1 MEQGPYNI
9 AMKACRWVRRNP
21 EAWERLLGLC
31 EWFDHVRPS
40 SRLRRGDLYNY
51 AQQLG
56 MSVTLCKEFRFD
68 NNLWSALSR
77 YVLMCRPNLSGI
89 IHPRSSAL
97 DSIDHGRG
105 LVRVRG
111 RAAAL
116 RSHGLA
122 AGRGGAGMTHSFTIE
137 GRMPGLNEFIKAH
150 DVSYKKGNAM
160 KQRETDRAAW
170 CAKAARLPR
179 ITCPVV
185 VHFLWVEPNEKR
197 DVDNVAFAKKFI
209 LDGLVR
215 ARIITNDDRRHLVGF
230 TDTFATDRKRPRIEV
245 TITEVA
251 A

>member
-1 MEQGPYNI
+1 
-9 AMKACRWVRRNP
+9 
-21 EAWERLLGLC
+21 
-31 EWFDHVRPS
+31 
-40 SRLRRGDLYNY
+40 
-51 AQQLG
+51 
-56 MSVTLCKEFRFD
+56 
-68 NNLWSALSR
+68 
-77 YVLMCRPNLSGI
+77 
-89 IHPRSSAL
+89 
-97 DSIDHGRG
+97 
-105 LVRVRG
+105 
-111 RAAAL
+111 
-116 RSHGLA
+116 
-122 AGRGGAGMTHSFTIE
+122 MTRSFTIE

-209 LDGLVR
+209 LDALVR
-215 ARIITNDDRRHLVGF
+215 ARVISNDDRKHLVGF